1 MLDDILNVN
10 VFFLLNTLQMDTVKS
25 EKDNVAEQQAHEV
38 WWK

>member
-25 EKDNVAEQQAHEV
+25 GKDNVAEQQAHEV
-38 WWK
+38 W